1 MLSKILLQINGL
13 RRKMRLLRLI
23 LQFAGFLLKTIRPR
37 MNIGI
42 RPKKRILRRN
52 AGFLGCLFMNKY
64 HINYH
69 AYSNASYN

>member
-1 MLSKILLQINGL
+1 MNVEIISIGTEYLQGMLEE
-13 RRKMRLLRLI
+13 
-23 LQFAGFLLKTIRPR
+23 
-37 MNIGI
+37 
-42 RPKKRILRRN
+42 RN